1 MNNILDI
8 LVEQNNI
15 NPLIVETIEIS
26 TPTVEEIIEQ
36 EINILTLE

>member
-15 NPLIVETIEIS
+15 NPLIVETIETN

>member
-1 MNNILDI
+1 MNKILDI

-15 NPLIVETIEIS
+15 NPLVVETIEAN

>member
-15 NPLIVETIEIS
+15 NQLIVETIETN